1 MLAKH
6 GCRLIALGIAY
17 ADSRQ
22 VLAVG
27 RFAWHAAKSTVRLEM
42 ADPTA
47 FPDLNAVLADF
58 VASVQAILREN
69 FCGACL
75 QGSFAGM
82 GVPANVERTFAFID
96 YALSQ
101 TSASG

>member
-6 GCRLIALGIAY
+6 GRRLIALGIAY

-22 VLAVG
+22 VPAVG
-27 RFAWHAAKSTVRLEM
+27 RFAWHAAKSTVRLEV

-58 VASVQAILREN
+58 VASVEAILGEN
-69 FCGACL
+69 F
-75 QGSFAGM
+75 
-82 GVPANVERTFAFID
+82 D
-96 YALSQ
+96 YAVRKG
-101 TSASG
+101 SASG